1 MARRRRFI
9 SNQGAYH
16 VYNRA
21 ELGQPIFETDA
32 AKQVFLETILATA
45 RRFAWQLHAFAIMTN
60 HFHLVVTTP
69 RGNLSEG
76 MHSLQ
81 SAFANKHK
89 VFRGAVGHVFQSRFG
104 CTHYP
109 AGPLAARKI
118 DYVHLNPVR
127 AGIVTLEGLRDYRW
141 TSYRT
146 LRRPDQRGDLTLGQ
160 ALSSMHGLRDD
171 SAGWDAYEERLRFVL
186 ATDERPATDEELFG
200 LVRKEKAGRRTEE
213 TVLPTLVGKS
223 HELLLTEEHA
233 RWEEAFQ
240 AALSSLGQTEDR
252 LMAPPKAQAW
262 KVALARQVRD
272 AHGVRTSSGRSS
284 LHALLNSR
292 PSATFSRV
300 TLQGA
305 A

>member
-1 MARRRRFI
+1 MARRRRLI

-21 ELGQPIFETDA
+21 ELGQPIFDTDA

-60 HFHLVVTTP
+60 HFHLVLTTP

-76 MHSLQ
+76 MHALQ

-89 VFRGAVGHVFQSRFG
+89 VFRGSVGHVFQSRFG
-104 CTHYP
+104 CAHYP

-127 AGIVTLEGLRDYRW
+127 ANIVTLEGLRDYRW

-146 LRRPDQRGDLTLGQ
+146 LRRPDQRGDLTLGL

-171 SAGWDAYEERLRFVL
+171 PAGWDAYEERLRFVL

-213 TVLPTLVGKS
+213 VSSAALAGKS
-223 HELLLTEEHA
+223 RELLLAEEHV
-233 RWEEAFQ
+233 RWEQAFRT
-240 AALSSLGQTEDR
+240 ALSAAGQTEER
-252 LMAPPKAQAW
+252 LIGPPKAQAW
-262 KVALARQVRD
+262 KIALARQVRD
-272 AHGVRTSSGRSS
+272 AHGVSTSWLARRMGLGSPSYLRK
-284 LHALLNSR
+284 LLCSN
-292 PSATFSRV
+292 
-300 TLQGA
+300 
-305 A
+305 

>member
-1 MARRRRFI
+1 MARRRRLI

-32 AKQVFLETILATA
+32 AKQVFLETILGTA
-45 RRFAWQLHAFAIMTN
+45 RRFAWQLHTFAVMTN
-60 HFHLVVTTP
+60 HFHLVLTTP

-76 MHSLQ
+76 MHALQ

-89 VFRGAVGHVFQSRFG
+89 VFRGEVGHVFQSRFG
-104 CTHYP
+104 CAHYP

-127 AGIVTLEGLRDYRW
+127 AGIVPLEQLGDYRW

-146 LRRPDQRGDLTLGQ
+146 LRRPNQRGDLTLGL

-171 SAGWDAYEERLRFVL
+171 PAGWDAYEERLRFVL

-200 LVRKEKAGRRTEE
+200 LVRKEKAGRRKEE
-213 TVLPTLVGKS
+213 VSSAALAGKS
-223 HELLLTEEHA
+223 RELLLAEELA
-233 RWEEAFQ
+233 RWEQAFL
-240 AALSSLGQTEDR
+240 AALSSARQTEEQ
-252 LMAPPKAQAW
+252 LIAPPRAQAW
-262 KVALARQVRD
+262 KITLARQMRD
-272 AHGVRTSSGRSS
+272 AHGMSTSWLARRMGFGSPSYLRK
-284 LHALLNSR
+284 LLCAN
-292 PSATFSRV
+292 
-300 TLQGA
+300 
-305 A
+305 

>member
-1 MARRRRFI
+1 LDDADMARRRRLI

-21 ELGQPIFETDA
+21 ELGQPIFDTDA

-60 HFHLVVTTP
+60 HFHLVLTTP

-76 MHSLQ
+76 MHALQ

-89 VFRGAVGHVFQSRFG
+89 VFRGSVGHVFQSRFG
-104 CTHYP
+104 CAHHP

-127 AGIVTLEGLRDYRW
+127 ANIVTLEGLRDYRW

-146 LRRPDQRGDLTLGQ
+146 LRRPDQRGDLTLGL

-171 SAGWDAYEERLRFVL
+171 PAGWDACEERLRFVL

-213 TVLPTLVGKS
+213 ASMPVLVGKS
-223 HELLLTEEHA
+223 RELLLAEEHV
-233 RWEEAFQ
+233 RWEQAFRT
-240 AALSSLGQTEDR
+240 ALSAAGQTEER
-252 LMAPPKAQAW
+252 LIGPPKAQAW
-262 KVALARQVRD
+262 KIALARQVRD
-272 AHGVRTSSGRSS
+272 AHGVSTSWLARRMGLGSPSYLRK
-284 LHALLNSR
+284 LLCSN
-292 PSATFSRV
+292 
-300 TLQGA
+300 
-305 A
+305 